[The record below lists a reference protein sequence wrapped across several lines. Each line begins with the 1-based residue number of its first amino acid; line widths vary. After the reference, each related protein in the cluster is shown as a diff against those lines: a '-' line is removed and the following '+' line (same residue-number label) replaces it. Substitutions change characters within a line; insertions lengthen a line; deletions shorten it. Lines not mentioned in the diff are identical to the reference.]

1 MGKDSEKNRENI
13 FSSSEKIIFPE
24 LSNPIWTFKFSVLI
38 IFSVNW
44 IKAILIFCQLYNSVV
59 FLLHSSAS
67 FM

>member
-38 IFSVNW
+38 F
-44 IKAILIFCQLYNSVV
+44 
-59 FLLHSSAS
+59 FLSTE
-67 FM
+67 